1 MQNQLFDVKYP
12 VLKTVN
18 QIKKPKKKCAATAKD
33 QDLYSD
39 NDNDD
44 DDDDGDEDGDEDRV
58 VVNHTQQFALYKSKK
73 AAAPSTSVLSFMYTK
88 SVCPKCNRTC

>member
-44 DDDDGDEDGDEDRV
+44 DDDGDDDGDEDRV